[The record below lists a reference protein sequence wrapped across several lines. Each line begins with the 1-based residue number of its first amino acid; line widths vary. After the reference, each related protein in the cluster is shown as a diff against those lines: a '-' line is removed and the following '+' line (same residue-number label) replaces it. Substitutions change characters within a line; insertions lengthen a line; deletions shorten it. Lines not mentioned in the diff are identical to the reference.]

1 MNFLTMEYFR
11 AVAAKRNFTKAA
23 EELHI
28 TQQTLSAHIASLEK
42 ELACQLII
50 RSTPLELTY
59 AGEVFLR
66 HATSIYENWQSMWN
80 EFNDLTHNQ
89 RGKLLVGVDYAKSRT
104 IMPGIIGA
112 FQAQYPNIEVRLTES
127 GNKSLQTSLI
137 SKDIDLAVGRI
148 FDTLPNTEILDF
160 YNDETV
166 MLVPVEFA
174 PENAEKSTHLSD
186 VSQFS
191 RCPFVLGG
199 GHDISSE
206 IGKGLIE
213 KSGFQPI
220 VKARSNNLDTLVEF
234 CSKGIGICFCP
245 KSLVRA
251 TLSRSQLRRVRVYYF
266 TGASYPI
273 RFAYRKESY
282 QWKIISEF
290 IRIALAEK
298 EKLRL

>member
-1 MNFLTMEYFR
+1 MIGTRLRNRFSGGRISTADTRKIPVPSTSKEEFSMDKNKVDYGPMEFATR
-11 AVAAKRNFTKAA
+11 AIKYGEGPDPVTHALN
-23 EELHI
+23 
-28 TQQTLSAHIASLEK
+28 
-42 ELACQLII
+42 
-50 RSTPLELTY
+50 TPIYETTTY
-59 AGEVFLR
+59 AYNETDEYDRMIGDAMAWKPGCR
-66 HATSIYENWQSMWN
+66 IY
-80 EFNDLTHNQ
+80 
-89 RGKLLVGVDYAKSRT
+89 SRT

-112 FQAQYPNIEVRLTES
+112 FQAQYPNIEVRILES

-137 SKDIDLAVGRI
+137 NKDVDLAVGRI

-174 PENAEKSTHLSD
+174 PEAAGKNTHLTD

-251 TLSRSQLRRVRVYYF
+251 TLSRSQLRRVQVYYF
-266 TGASYPI
+266 SGASYPI

>member
-1 MNFLTMEYFR
+1 M
-11 AVAAKRNFTKAA
+11 
-23 EELHI
+23 
-28 TQQTLSAHIASLEK
+28 
-42 ELACQLII
+42 
-50 RSTPLELTY
+50 
-59 AGEVFLR
+59 R

-137 SKDIDLAVGRI
+137 NKDIDLAVGRI

-174 PENAEKSTHLSD
+174 PESAEKNTHLSD

-191 RCPFVLGG
+191 RCPFVLAAAMTFPVRSARG
-199 GHDISSE
+199 SS
-206 IGKGLIE
+206 KNPAF
-213 KSGFQPI
+213 SP
-220 VKARSNNLDTLVEF
+220 S
-234 CSKGIGICFCP
+234 
-245 KSLVRA
+245 
-251 TLSRSQLRRVRVYYF
+251 
-266 TGASYPI
+266 
-273 RFAYRKESY
+273 
-282 QWKIISEF
+282 
-290 IRIALAEK
+290 
-298 EKLRL
+298 

>member
-1 MNFLTMEYFR
+1 
-11 AVAAKRNFTKAA
+11 
-23 EELHI
+23 
-28 TQQTLSAHIASLEK
+28 
-42 ELACQLII
+42 
-50 RSTPLELTY
+50 
-59 AGEVFLR
+59 
-66 HATSIYENWQSMWN
+66 
-80 EFNDLTHNQ
+80 
-89 RGKLLVGVDYAKSRT
+89 
-104 IMPGIIGA
+104 
-112 FQAQYPNIEVRLTES
+112 
-127 GNKSLQTSLI
+127 
-137 SKDIDLAVGRI
+137 
-148 FDTLPNTEILDF
+148 
-160 YNDETV
+160 